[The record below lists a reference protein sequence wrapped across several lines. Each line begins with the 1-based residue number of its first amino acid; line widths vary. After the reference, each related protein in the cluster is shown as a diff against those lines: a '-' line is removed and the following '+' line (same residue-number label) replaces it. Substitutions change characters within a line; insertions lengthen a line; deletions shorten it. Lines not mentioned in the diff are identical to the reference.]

1 MQALEPGLK
10 DEAVVGD
17 QLDIC
22 FGDAM
27 GDPDRV
33 PVDCGRAARGP
44 IGAPAKVGMARIGEG
59 ACGRGAKAARDG
71 QRRDRDPHFGAQ
83 LVHRQPPRQGVG

>member
-44 IGAPAKVGMARIGEG
+44 ICAPAKVGMARIGEG

-71 QRRDRDPHFGAQ
+71 QRQDRDPHFGAQ